1 MIIYIASSIEA
12 HLSILVTNL
21 LSFILFFISDSTS
34 YFGKDGYMSLISRL
48 TNCSSSLIF
57 SSFMFSTKLFDSL
70 IKHFSDVAMRRNS
83 LTNVLPR
90 EEK

>member
-1 MIIYIASSIEA
+1 MMIYIASPIDIYSQF
-12 HLSILVTNL
+12 

-34 YFGKDGYMSLISRL
+34 YFGNDGYMSLISRL

-57 SSFMFSTKLFDSL
+57 SSFMFATKLFESL
-70 IKHFSDVAMRRNS
+70 IKHFSDVAMCRNS
-83 LTNVLPR
+83 LTNVLPS